1 MGAVQILV
9 IVLLVLQV
17 LVGIYSHGKI
27 ERVHFLRNLINAL
40 SLAMLLSA
48 GGFWEK

>member
-1 MGAVQILV
+1 MGRVQILV